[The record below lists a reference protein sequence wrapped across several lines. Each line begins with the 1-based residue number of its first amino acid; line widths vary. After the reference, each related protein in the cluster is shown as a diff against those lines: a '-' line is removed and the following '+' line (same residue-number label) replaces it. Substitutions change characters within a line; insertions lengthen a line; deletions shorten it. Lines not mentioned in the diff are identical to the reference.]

1 MRDLSQLKFHPTAE
15 QMVDI
20 LCEKTQNSNPQFFR
34 MMVCYYICKMA
45 ATMRVTVKTND
56 RGTLPVNFYGINL
69 GVSGIGKGFSTNIL
83 EDQIINKFRTVF
95 FEDTLPKIAENNLRA
110 LSVRRTNIYNSNPSL
125 STPMI
130 DFDAMYED
138 VKKEYESLGKMAF
151 SFDSGTTAAVKQMRH
166 KLLMAGVGA
175 MNLEIDEIGSNLL
188 GNVDVLSTFLEL
200 FDVGKVKQ
208 KLTKNTKENIR
219 SEEIEGKTPT
229 NLMLFGT
236 PAKLFDGAKIE
247 DEFWTFISTGYGRRC
262 FFGFTKGTG
271 RNKNLS
277 AQDVYNLLTNNQ
289 SEQLINTL
297 SNRFA
302 ILAGDVNY
310 GKEILVSKDVSVLL
324 NEYKLYCDNLADSLG
339 NFDKAEMMKAELSH
353 RYFKALKLAGG
364 FAFIDGHGDV
374 TEDNLYHAIAMVEE
388 SGKSFH
394 QMMNQDKNYVKL
406 AKYIAEIGHEVTHV
420 DLTESLPFYKG
431 AVSQKQDLM
440 QLAIAWGYKNSVI
453 IKRKFE
459 NNIEFISGETLQPT
473 NLDEIYIS
481 HSDDIAVGYKNVLA
495 PFNKLPQLV
504 KMKDHHWCSH
514 HSINGRRAEESMVD
528 GFNLIV
534 LDVDGGVKIDT
545 VKLLLKDYK
554 YIIHT
559 TKRHTAQ
566 EHRFRVLLP
575 INYILKL
582 NEIDFKEFMR
592 NLYEWLPF
600 NSDTDTGQRA
610 RKWATTE
617 GTEIHINDGEILDA
631 LLFIPRTSKN
641 DERRQR
647 ILQFQDMTGVERW
660 FMANSGTGNRN
671 NQLLRYGLML
681 VDSGYNLVDIEMK
694 IDSLNQKLENPLSN
708 DEIDQTIMKAIQKKY
723 YQAGGI

>member
-1 MRDLSQLKFHPTAE
+1 MRDLNQLKFHPTAE

-45 ATMRVTVKTND
+45 ATMRVQIKTKD
-56 RGTLPVNFYGINL
+56 RGNIPVNFYGINL
-69 GVSGIGKGFSTNIL
+69 GISGIGKGFSTNIL

-110 LSVRRTNIYNSNPSL
+110 LSIKRTNIYNANPSL

-130 DFDAMYED
+130 DYDVMYED
-138 VKKEYESLGKMAF
+138 VKKEYGSLGKMAF

-188 GNVDVLSTFLEL
+188 GNVDVLNTFLEL

-208 KLTKNTKENIR
+208 KLTKNTKENVR

-247 DEFWTFISTGYGRRC
+247 DEFWTFINTGYGRRC
-262 FFGFTKGTG
+262 FFGYTKGSG
-271 RNKNLS
+271 RNKNLT
-277 AQDVYNLLTNNQ
+277 AQDVYNLLTSAQ
-289 SEQLINTL
+289 SEQLINSL

-302 ILAGDVNY
+302 VLAGDVNY
-310 GKEILVSKDVSVLL
+310 GKEIEVSKDVSLL
-324 NEYKLYCDNLADSLG
+324 LIDYKLHCESIADNLGDHE
-339 NFDKAEMMKAELSH
+339 EMYKAELSH

-364 FAFIDGHGDV
+364 FAFIDGHGEI
-374 TEDNLYHAIAMVEE
+374 TEDNLYHAIAMAEE
-388 SGKSFH
+388 SGKAFN

-406 AKYIAEIGHEVTHV
+406 AKYVASIGREVTHV

-459 NNIEFISGETLQPT
+459 NNIEFIAGETLQPT
-473 NLDEIYIS
+473 NLDEIYLS

-495 PFNKLPQLV
+495 PFSKLTQLV

-514 HSINGRRAEESMVD
+514 HSVNGRRAEESMVD
-528 GFNLIV
+528 GFNMVV

-545 VKLLLKDYK
+545 VKLLLKEYK

-566 EHRFRVLLP
+566 DHRFRILLP

-600 NSDTDTGQRA
+600 NSDTDTGQRS

-617 GTEIHINDGEILDA
+617 GTEIHVNDGEILDA

-708 DEIDQTIMKAIQKKY
+708 DEIDQTIMKAVQKKY